1 MPWPNPNY
9 PRSAAAVRQVV
20 PFQISAARPVNAMQ
34 NDVLGQDTV
43 FVPPPGCLSSRSLVP
58 FHTVQLV
65 SRGVSIGAADSVFRD
80 GLVIPCW
87 ELRRLGRVGDLGPHR
102 S

>member
-1 MPWPNPNY
+1 VQETALMPWPNPND
-9 PRSAAAVRQVV
+9 PCSAAAVRQVV
-20 PFQISAARPVNAMQ
+20 LFQISAARPVNAMQ

-65 SRGVSIGAADSVFRD
+65 SRGVSIGAS
-80 GLVIPCW
+80 G
-87 ELRRLGRVGDLGPHR
+87 
-102 S
+102 